1 MSWFVVV
8 ALGLILGLHVFIF
21 WRLAVVP
28 GWPRRARWVIGGA
41 IAVLAALFV
50 SAWRSLWAPVLSP
63 GAARPLAWVGMSWL
77 AFGLYLFLGLLVVWI
92 VAGFVALRGRE
103 RSRATRLRV
112 NRVGSATALVVA
124 AATTTYGIVEAST
137 PSVTTWTASSDAL
150 PDEFDGVRVALLS
163 DLHTGA
169 VLSRDFIADVVAAT
183 NAQEPDIV
191 VLAGDLGEGD
201 PDRYGAQLAPLAD
214 LEAPLGA
221 YAVTGNHEFISG
233 DAGGWIAALERYGVT
248 MVANTSM
255 PIERD
260 GASIRIAGVHDEAA
274 EAPYTY
280 DPDAALAQ
288 TSPDEFTLYLTHQPA
303 AADDVQGRG
312 IDLQLSGH
320 THGGQLWPLQALVLL
335 DQPRLDGYGLVGDVP
350 VLTSRGAGSFGPPV
364 RVGAPPEIPIITL
377 TRN

>member
-233 DAGGWIAALERYGVT
+233 DPGGWIERLEQYGVT
-248 MVANTSM
+248 VLGNSSQT
-255 PIERD
+255 ITLG
-260 GASIRIAGVHDEAA
+260 GATIQIAGVHDESG
-274 EAPYTY
+274 EAPYAT

-288 TSPDEFTLYLTHQPA
+288 TATADYLLYVAHQPVQA
-303 AADDVQGRG
+303 EDVQERG
-312 IDLQLSGH
+312 VDLQVSGH
-320 THGGQLWPLQALVLL
+320 THGGQFWPMQGLVVLA
-335 DQPRLDGYGLVGDVP
+335 QPRLDGFGQVGDVP
-350 VLTSRGAGSFGPPV
+350 VLTSRGAGSWGPPV

-377 TRN
+377 KQR